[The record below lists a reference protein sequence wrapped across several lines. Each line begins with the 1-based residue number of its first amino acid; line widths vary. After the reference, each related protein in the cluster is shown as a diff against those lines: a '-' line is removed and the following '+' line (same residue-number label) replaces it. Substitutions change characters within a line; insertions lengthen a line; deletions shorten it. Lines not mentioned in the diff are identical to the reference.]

1 MKCLYMKIIMKN
13 ILMLFVVLCIPQ
25 QHLFSQS
32 RDLFRI
38 EGVVMDEKGKELLGA
53 SIRIKEISGRGTTS
67 NNNGY
72 FLLED
77 IPKGNTVIFSL
88 VGYNDYEL
96 VVNESML
103 RLKIALIEKT
113 NEMDE
118 VVVVGRGE
126 QRKITVTGAVT
137 SIDVKDLQVP
147 ASSISNM
154 LGGRVPGIIS
164 VTRSGEPGS
173 DFSEFW
179 VRGIS
184 TFGANQSA
192 LILIDGVEGDLNNV
206 DPSDL
211 ESFTVLKDASAT
223 AVYGVRGA
231 NGVVLIT
238 TKRGKAGALKMT
250 FRANSTITH
259 SARMPEYAES
269 YDYAR
274 LANEARQV
282 RGFDPIYTDV
292 ELELFRSNLDPDLY
306 PNVNWRD
313 VLLKD
318 FSRYDQGNLNI
329 SGGGT
334 NARYYMSLGYLN
346 KEGIFNQDKSIN
358 KYDVNTNYYKY
369 NFRANIDVDL
379 TPTTQLA
386 LNLDDAITQV
396 NSPAYATDN
405 RYLWTS
411 QANITPVSVP
421 LRYSTGQL
429 AGYGANGTDLTP
441 YYLLNYTGFSKTNT
455 NTVNVKLN
463 LQQDLKSITSGL
475 TGQALFSY
483 TYKSTHT
490 ASHTKIGA
498 DVYHATGRANDGSL
512 ISTRTVSATN
522 PSYSQ
527 QSQADRQLYIE
538 GRLNYN
544 KIIAGTHN
552 FTGLIHY
559 YRQED
564 ITSNVDE
571 YESAYMSIVPLRF
584 QALSGRVAYSYKDTY
599 LADLNVGYSGSE
611 NFKPGEQYGLFPA
624 VSAGWVPTQY
634 QWVNDNIPFVN
645 FFKIR
650 GSWGQVGNAEILN
663 NDNKLVRFPYQ
674 TILSTGSNDWGTT
687 LTESKVGT
695 DGLKWQTST
704 KYDLGIDAKFFKNRF
719 DLTVDAYLTDAKD
732 IYQQRL
738 TIPEEVGAAQSPYLN
753 VGSMRSWG
761 MDGTLAYTHMLN
773 QDFTFTLRGNFT
785 FSRNKVTHWEQTGV
799 NYPYQSYTNVPYG
812 VQRGLI
818 ALGLFKDEEDILSSP
833 TQTFMSNYLPGDIK
847 YKDIN
852 GDGIVDTDDVV
863 PLDYSNVPRIVYGF
877 AGSINWKKWNFNVFF
892 TGQNQVSYFLGGSGY
907 YPFASED
914 TGNLLTIVTDDSNRW
929 IPTSVS
935 GDPST
940 ENPNARFPRL
950 TYGENSNNNRA
961 STFWL
966 ADASFLR
973 LKNLEI
979 GYRFEGGWLARRKIA
994 AVNLNLI
1001 GDNLALWDSVKLWD
1015 PEQASDNGAVYPLQ
1029 RTYTLQMNITF

>member
-1 MKCLYMKIIMKN
+1 MQKSLKK
-13 ILMLFVVLCIPQ
+13 ILMLIVPLLVLQ
-25 QHLFSQS
+25 LHLFGQS
-32 RDLFRI
+32 KDLLKI
-38 EGVVMDEKGKELLGA
+38 EGSVMDENGKELVGV
-53 SIRIKEISGRGTTS
+53 SIRIKEKSGSGTTS

-72 FLLED
+72 FTLGN
-77 IPKGNTVIFSL
+77 ISKGNTVIFSL
-88 VGYNDYEL
+88 VGYKDYQLE
-96 VVNESML
+96 VNESML
-103 RLKIALIEKT
+103 KLKIALTEET

-137 SIDVKDLQVP
+137 SIDVKELQVP

-154 LGGRVPGIIS
+154 LGGRVPGIIA

-238 TKRGKAGALKMT
+238 TKRGKAGALKMS
-250 FRANSTITH
+250 FRANSTITQ
-259 SARMPEYAES
+259 SARMPEYVES

-282 RGFDPIYTDV
+282 RGLDPIYSEV
-292 ELELFRSNLDPDLY
+292 ELEIFKKNLDPDLY
-306 PNVNWRD
+306 PNVDWRD

-346 KEGIFNQDKSIN
+346 KEGIFKQDKAAN

-386 LNLDDAITQV
+386 LNLDDAITQT

-405 RYLWTS
+405 KYLWTS

-429 AGYGANGTDLTP
+429 AGYGANGTELTP

-463 LQQDLKSITSGL
+463 LQQDLKSVTPGL
-475 TGQALFSY
+475 TGSALFSY
-483 TYKSTHT
+483 MYKSTHT
-490 ASHTKIGA
+490 ASHTKLGA

-522 PSYSQ
+522 PTYGQ
-527 QSQADRQLYIE
+527 GSQADRQVYME
-538 GRLNYN
+538 GRLNYA
-544 KIIAGTHN
+544 KLIDDKHN
-552 FTGLIHY
+552 FTGLLHY

-564 ITSNVDE
+564 VTSDVDK
-571 YESAYMSIVPLRF
+571 YESSYMSIVPLRF
-584 QALSGRVAYSYKDTY
+584 QALSGRIAYSYKDTY
-599 LADLNVGYSGSE
+599 LADLNMGYSGSE

-624 VSAGWVPTQY
+624 ISAGWVPTQY
-634 QWVNDNIPFVN
+634 EWVDDHVPFID

-650 GSWGQVGNAEILN
+650 GSWGKVGNAQILDD
-663 NDNKLVRFPYQ
+663 NDKLVRFPFQ
-674 TILSTGSNDWGTT
+674 TILTTSSNDWGSTI
-687 LTESKVGT
+687 TEDKVGT
-695 DGLKWQTST
+695 DGLRWQTST
-704 KYDLGIDAKFFKNRF
+704 KYDVGVDAKFYKNRF
-719 DLTVDAYLTDAKD
+719 DLTVDAFLTDAKD
-732 IYQQRL
+732 IYQQRV

-761 MDGTLAYTHMLN
+761 MDGTLAYTQTLN
-773 QDFTFTLRGNFT
+773 PDFTFTLRGNFT

-799 NYPYQSYTNVPYG
+799 NFPYQSYTDVPYG

-818 ALGLFKDEEDILSSP
+818 ALGLFKDEDDIVSSP
-833 TQTFMSNYLPGDIK
+833 KQTFMANYLPGDIK
-847 YKDIN
+847 YKDVN
-852 GDGIVDTDDVV
+852 GDGIIDTDDVV
-863 PLDYSNVPRIVYGF
+863 PLDYSDVPRIVYGF
-877 AGSINWKKWNFNVFF
+877 AASVNWKKWNFNVFF

-907 YPFASED
+907 YPFAAEE
-914 TGNLLTIVTDDSNRW
+914 TGNLLSIVTDQSNRW
-929 IPTSVS
+929 IPASVS
-935 GDPST
+935 GDAST

-950 TYGENSNNNRA
+950 TYGANSNNNRA
-961 STFWL
+961 STFWM

-979 GYRFEGGWLARRKIA
+979 GYRFEGVRLAKKKIA
-994 AVNLNLI
+994 AINLNLI
-1001 GDNLALWDSVKLWD
+1001 GDNLAIWDSVKLWD
-1015 PEQASDNGAVYPLQ
+1015 PEQASDNGSVYPLQ